1 MQINM
6 YFHFLLL
13 RKYSKEGRSSAQVS
27 LETLEIRRL
36 HHVCLL
42 TIKTTSVNLKQ
53 VVYIALT

>member
-1 MQINM
+1 M

-42 TIKTTSVNLKQ
+42 TIKTTSVKLKQ